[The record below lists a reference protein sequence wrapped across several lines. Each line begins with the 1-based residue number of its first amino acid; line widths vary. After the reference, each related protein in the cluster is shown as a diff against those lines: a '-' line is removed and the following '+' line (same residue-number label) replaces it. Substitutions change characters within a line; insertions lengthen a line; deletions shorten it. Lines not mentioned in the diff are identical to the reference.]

1 MSYSIIFETKIC
13 KLDNG
18 DIIHFSL
25 QGCNNDDA
33 GRRRTEFHGKY
44 YTAAEWEQEIQKWE
58 TIEDPDWAIKI
69 GSRFVKY
76 SDYGRH
82 LRRMTHR
89 ALSFEELKAR
99 NFYGLVFD
107 GITYYPDGGEPVVYT
122 YDNKEQINAILNSAY
137 EGKLL
142 GRYRRNTRYIYEQA
156 EIIKALKSGQPASF
170 YIGRKKNSTM

>member
-13 KLDNG
+13 NLDNG

-44 YTAAEWEQEIQKWE
+44 YTDAEWEQEMQKWE
-58 TIEDPDWAIKI
+58 TIEDPDWALKI
-69 GSRFVKY
+69 GSRFMKF

-107 GITYYPDGGEPVVYT
+107 GITYYPDGGEPVVYS
-122 YDNKEQINAILNSAY
+122 YDAKEEIDAICYDGNLH
-137 EGKLL
+137 
-142 GRYRRNTRYIYEQA
+142 GRYRRNTHYIYEQD
-156 EIIKALKSGQPASF
+156 EIINVLKSGQPAMF
-170 YIGRKKNSTM
+170 HIGRKKR